1 MDPLTWIG
9 AISGVLQIAQVISQ
23 TTAGLVKLKGRFSN
37 ADLTIQSLIGELS
50 IIESALT
57 HLEDWAKFN
66 ARGPTKSE
74 EYIEGLNVALDGCRA
89 VMEVLSEEVASL
101 VQNIAGQ
108 DFVVGFRARVKV
120 VWNEDIMRGHQERL
134 HAQVVALQLLLQACQ
149 CRSSSEQVELLR
161 RAENRQIIKKVA
173 DDTATLRSSSYAGSQ
188 AHGSSWSFY
197 QPSVSN
203 VASDLDRVLAS
214 SPSIRSA
221 GQHFRSKSDIDE
233 GYASAATTSRSLS
246 QTDSFSLPLRPNDS
260 IVMRNGHSTSVTVQ
274 QAPRQYS
281 QSQVRRS
288 QSDSKPQSNAR
299 PPLGSKR
306 EKIRSVFRQFSR
318 SSLTSSSSRSP
329 GLSPTA
335 SRAARAVDGKDLKT
349 SIDLTTPEGAT
360 APLIVKLAQSG
371 GLADIEMLI
380 ESGHAVDTRH
390 LSTRRTALL
399 VAAHCGNGAVV
410 NLLIQKNARLDA
422 VDAWGSTAL
431 HLAASRGHC
440 DVLQLLL
447 LEQLDTEAR
456 DAQGRTALWLAA
468 GQGQLEATRL
478 LIAHHAKV
486 NVRAENHMTPL
497 HAAAKRG
504 DEAIVELLV
513 SCGADLEARDGA
525 MMTALHY
532 ACEEG
537 HLGVVTLL
545 LDNKGNINT
554 PGSDRRTPLICAAAM
569 GRFQVAQELLRR
581 KASTHCVD
589 DASMTAAHWAA
600 FNGHIDIVDLL
611 SQKKGVLT
619 ATNKLGR
626 TALHLAAM
634 NSRFAVI
641 ELLVRKGVPVDTRC
655 LDGLTPLHYACLAN
669 SIEIARLLLISNA
682 NIEAQTE
689 INQQR
694 PIHIAAARGS
704 MNILNLLCDKGASL
718 EARDAKG
725 DRALGV
731 ACRHG
736 HAAAV
741 QNLLGRGCPLYLAY
755 ETRPQEDSPLCL
767 AAMGG
772 HLPVV
777 SLLLQHGASVV
788 RRDESGWQPHHYAA
802 YYGHPDVLALLL
814 QRGPASANDGTSFG
828 LDAAGIGFAPHAIIS
843 EERKEQVRR
852 LLHRDSRQAAQTQIL
867 VSRAPQGVGETFH
880 DTAIAPQL
888 SLTTRPPEPCA
899 EPSAMAPQELPVTL
913 EQGLPV
919 SRSATPEHMRGGGT
933 SIGLG
938 SNPSQPRQ
946 FEAAVQSSSSGRA
959 SRQPEP
965 SVSHTGATSEPW
977 FDYSLPYWRGSPVSA
992 VHETETEVEVLAP
1005 QPGRRMA
1012 SEVPLLSTFNSV
1024 DPVFESIHS
1033 FYGPEYTCTI
1043 CQSQFDYISQV
1054 EEHCRWDHFWCA
1066 RCERVFVSEASKR
1079 DHLRN
1084 SHRHHICNLCEFEVD
1099 FPSQRDLE
1107 DHLDEQ
1113 HCLCEPCKRYFP
1125 SAYELGQHDIQCH
1138 NWCNKCDRY
1147 FSNENNYRMHQRTHD
1162 ARDEE
1167 CYGCYRAFGSF
1178 SAMLIHLE
1186 AGNCSK
1192 GIELSDIHDMAFECY
1207 QARKYTRDRENYYP
1221 YFCPDPGCGREFRFP
1236 SALYQHVET
1245 SPSCD
1250 HLLQMPKC
1258 LAKLR
1263 RFISQRI

>member
-1 MDPLTWIG
+1 LIATPGKAIFAMDPFTWIG

-66 ARGPTKSE
+66 ARVTTKSE

-101 VQNIAGQ
+101 VQNITGQ
-108 DFVVGFRARVKV
+108 DSIVGFRARVKV
-120 VWNEDIMRGHQERL
+120 VWNEDVMRGHQERL

-214 SPSIRSA
+214 SPSIRYA
-221 GQHFRSKSDIDE
+221 GHHFQSKSDIDE
-233 GYASAATTSRSLS
+233 GYASAATTGRSFS
-246 QTDSFSLPLRPNDS
+246 QTNCFSLPLRPNDS
-260 IVMRNGHSTSVTVQ
+260 VVMSNGHSTSVTLQ
-274 QAPRQYS
+274 HAPRQYS

-288 QSDSKPQSNAR
+288 HSDSKPPSSAR

-306 EKIRSVFRQFSR
+306 ERIRSVFRQFSR
-318 SSLTSSSSRSP
+318 SSLKSSSSMSP

-335 SRAARAVDGKDLKT
+335 SRVARAVDEKVLKT
-349 SIDLTTPEGAT
+349 SIDLTAPEGAT

-380 ESGHAVDTRH
+380 ESGHGVDARH

-399 VAAHCGNGAVV
+399 VAAHCGNEAVV

-440 DVLQLLL
+440 DVIQLLL
-447 LEQLDTEAR
+447 LEPLDREAR

-468 GQGQLEATRL
+468 GRGQLEATRL
-478 LIAHHAKV
+478 LVAHHAKV
-486 NVRAENHMTPL
+486 NVRAENHTTPL

-504 DEAIVELLV
+504 DEEMVELLI

-537 HLGVVTLL
+537 HLGVMKLL
-545 LDNKGNINT
+545 LDNRANINV
-554 PGSDRRTPLICAAAM
+554 PGSDRRTPLICSAAM
-569 GRFQVAQELLRR
+569 GRCPVAQELLKR
-581 KASTHCVD
+581 KASAHCVD
-589 DASMTAAHWAA
+589 DASMTAVHWAA
-600 FNGHIDIVDLL
+600 FNGHIEIVDLL

-641 ELLVRKGVPVDTRC
+641 ELLVRKGVPVDARC
-655 LDGLTPLHYACLAN
+655 HDGLTPLHYACLAN
-669 SIEIARLLLISNA
+669 SLEIARLLLISSA

-689 INQQR
+689 INKQR

-731 ACRHG
+731 ASRHG

-741 QNLLGRGCPLYLAY
+741 QNLLERGCPLYLAY

-814 QRGPASANDGTSFG
+814 HHGPASANDGTRFG

-843 EERKEQVRR
+843 EERKAQVRQ
-852 LLHRDSRQAAQTQIL
+852 LLNQDSGQFVAQTQIP
-867 VSRAPQGVGETFH
+867 AFQPPQAIGETLH
-880 DTAIAPQL
+880 NRTIAPQL
-888 SLTTRPPEPCA
+888 PLTTRSLEPCA

-913 EQGLPV
+913 EQGLPP
-919 SRSATPEHMRGGGT
+919 SRSVTPEHMRGGRRT
-933 SIGLG
+933 SIGLR
-938 SNPSQPRQ
+938 SSSSQSRQ
-946 FEAAVQSSSSGRA
+946 FEAAVQSSSSGTA
-959 SRQPEP
+959 PRQPEP
-965 SVSHTGATSEPW
+965 SLSHTGSTSEPW
-977 FDYSLPYWRGSPVSA
+977 FDYSLPYWRGSPVST
-992 VHETETEVEVLAP
+992 VHETGTEVEVLAP
-1005 QPGRRMA
+1005 QPGRGTV
-1012 SEVPLLSTFNSV
+1012 SKLPLLSTFNPV
-1024 DPVFESIHS
+1024 DPV
-1033 FYGPEYTCTI
+1033 
-1043 CQSQFDYISQV
+1043 
-1054 EEHCRWDHFWCA
+1054 
-1066 RCERVFVSEASKR
+1066 
-1079 DHLRN
+1079 
-1084 SHRHHICNLCEFEVD
+1084 
-1099 FPSQRDLE
+1099 
-1107 DHLDEQ
+1107 
-1113 HCLCEPCKRYFP
+1113 CEPTGIMNSDSESSSSVYTAR
-1125 SAYELGQHDIQCH
+1125 
-1138 NWCNKCDRY
+1138 
-1147 FSNENNYRMHQRTHD
+1147 ENNPDNRIDAGDDLVLKGYKVRTSGD
-1162 ARDEE
+1162 SGAR
-1167 CYGCYRAFGSF
+1167 R
-1178 SAMLIHLE
+1178 
-1186 AGNCSK
+1186 
-1192 GIELSDIHDMAFECY
+1192 
-1207 QARKYTRDRENYYP
+1207 
-1221 YFCPDPGCGREFRFP
+1221 
-1236 SALYQHVET
+1236 ET
-1245 SPSCD
+1245 S
-1250 HLLQMPKC
+1250 
-1258 LAKLR
+1258 
-1263 RFISQRI
+1263 IIET

>member
-1 MDPLTWIG
+1 MDPFTWIG

-66 ARGPTKSE
+66 ARVTTKSE

-101 VQNIAGQ
+101 VQNITGQ
-108 DFVVGFRARVKV
+108 DSIVGFRARVKV
-120 VWNEDIMRGHQERL
+120 VWNEDVMRGHQERL

-214 SPSIRSA
+214 SPSIRYA
-221 GQHFRSKSDIDE
+221 GHHFQSKSDIDE
-233 GYASAATTSRSLS
+233 GYASAATTGRSFS
-246 QTDSFSLPLRPNDS
+246 QTNCFSLPLRPNDS
-260 IVMRNGHSTSVTVQ
+260 VVMSNGHSTSVTLQ
-274 QAPRQYS
+274 HAPRQYS

-288 QSDSKPQSNAR
+288 HSDSKPPSSAR

-306 EKIRSVFRQFSR
+306 ERIRSVFRQFSR
-318 SSLTSSSSRSP
+318 SSLKSSSSMSP

-335 SRAARAVDGKDLKT
+335 SRVARAVDEKVLKT
-349 SIDLTTPEGAT
+349 SIDLTAPEGAT

-380 ESGHAVDTRH
+380 ESGHGVDARH

-399 VAAHCGNGAVV
+399 VAAHCGNEAVV

-440 DVLQLLL
+440 DVIQLLL
-447 LEQLDTEAR
+447 LEPLDREAR

-468 GQGQLEATRL
+468 GRGQLEATRL
-478 LIAHHAKV
+478 LVAHHAKV
-486 NVRAENHMTPL
+486 NVRAENHTTPL

-504 DEAIVELLV
+504 DEEMVELLI

-537 HLGVVTLL
+537 HLGVMKLL
-545 LDNKGNINT
+545 LDNRANINV
-554 PGSDRRTPLICAAAM
+554 PGSDRRTPLICSAAM
-569 GRFQVAQELLRR
+569 GRCPVAQELLKR
-581 KASTHCVD
+581 KASAHCVD
-589 DASMTAAHWAA
+589 DASMTAVHWAA
-600 FNGHIDIVDLL
+600 FNGHIEIVDLL

-641 ELLVRKGVPVDTRC
+641 ELLVRKGVPVDARC
-655 LDGLTPLHYACLAN
+655 HDGLTPLHYACLAN
-669 SIEIARLLLISNA
+669 SLEIARLLLISSA

-689 INQQR
+689 INKQR

-731 ACRHG
+731 ASRHG

-741 QNLLGRGCPLYLAY
+741 QNLLERGCPLYLAY

-814 QRGPASANDGTSFG
+814 HHGPASANDGTRFG

-843 EERKEQVRR
+843 EERKAQVRQ
-852 LLHRDSRQAAQTQIL
+852 LLNQDSGQFVAQTQIP
-867 VSRAPQGVGETFH
+867 AFQPPQAIGETLH
-880 DTAIAPQL
+880 NRTIAPQL
-888 SLTTRPPEPCA
+888 PLTTRSLEPCA

-913 EQGLPV
+913 EQGLPP
-919 SRSATPEHMRGGGT
+919 SRSVTPEHMRGGRRT
-933 SIGLG
+933 SIGLR
-938 SNPSQPRQ
+938 SSSSQSRQ
-946 FEAAVQSSSSGRA
+946 FEAAVQSSSSGTA
-959 SRQPEP
+959 PRQPEP
-965 SVSHTGATSEPW
+965 SLSHTGSTSEPW
-977 FDYSLPYWRGSPVSA
+977 FDYSLPYWRGSPVST
-992 VHETETEVEVLAP
+992 VHETGTEVEVLAP
-1005 QPGRRMA
+1005 QPGRGTV
-1012 SEVPLLSTFNSV
+1012 SKLPLLSTFNPV
-1024 DPVFESIHS
+1024 DPV
-1033 FYGPEYTCTI
+1033 
-1043 CQSQFDYISQV
+1043 
-1054 EEHCRWDHFWCA
+1054 
-1066 RCERVFVSEASKR
+1066 
-1079 DHLRN
+1079 
-1084 SHRHHICNLCEFEVD
+1084 
-1099 FPSQRDLE
+1099 
-1107 DHLDEQ
+1107 
-1113 HCLCEPCKRYFP
+1113 CEP
-1125 SAYELGQHDIQCH
+1125 
-1138 NWCNKCDRY
+1138 
-1147 FSNENNYRMHQRTHD
+1147 T
-1162 ARDEE
+1162 
-1167 CYGCYRAFGSF
+1167 
-1178 SAMLIHLE
+1178 
-1186 AGNCSK
+1186 
-1192 GIELSDIHDMAFECY
+1192 GIMNSDSESSSSV
-1207 QARKYTRDRENYYP
+1207 YTAHE
-1221 YFCPDPGCGREFRFP
+1221 
-1236 SALYQHVET
+1236 
-1245 SPSCD
+1245 
-1250 HLLQMPKC
+1250 K
-1258 LAKLR
+1258 
-1263 RFISQRI
+1263 

>member
-1 MDPLTWIG
+1 MDPFTWIG

-108 DFVVGFRARVKV
+108 DSVVGFRARVKV
-120 VWNEDIMRGHQERL
+120 VWNEDVMRGHQERL

-173 DDTATLRSSSYAGSQ
+173 DDTATLRGSSYAGSH

-203 VASDLDRVLAS
+203 AASDLDRVLAP
-214 SPSIRSA
+214 SPSIRYA
-221 GQHFRSKSDIDE
+221 DQHFRSKSDIDE
-233 GYASAATTSRSLS
+233 GYASAATTSRSYS
-246 QTDSFSLPLRPNDS
+246 QTGGFSVPLRPNDS
-260 IVMRNGHSTSVTVQ
+260 IVLRNGHSTSVTLQ
-274 QAPRQYS
+274 HAPRQYS

-288 QSDSKPQSNAR
+288 QSDSNPPSSAR

-306 EKIRSVFRQFSR
+306 EKIRSVLRQFSR

-335 SRAARAVDGKDLKT
+335 SRVARPVDEKDLKT

-380 ESGHAVDTRH
+380 ESGHGVETRH

-399 VAAHCGNGAVV
+399 VAAHCGNEAVV

-431 HLAASRGHC
+431 HLAASRGHF

-447 LEQLDTEAR
+447 LEQLDPEAR
-456 DAQGRTALWLAA
+456 DARGRTALWLAA
-468 GQGQLEATRL
+468 GRGQLEATRL

-486 NVRAENHMTPL
+486 NVRAENHTTPL

-504 DEAIVELLV
+504 DEAIVELLI

-537 HLGVVTLL
+537 HLGVMKLL
-545 LDNKGNINT
+545 LDNKANINT
-554 PGSDRRTPLICAAAM
+554 LGSDRRTPLICAAAM
-569 GRFQVAQELLRR
+569 GRFLVAQELLRR
-581 KASTHCVD
+581 KASTQCVD
-589 DASMTAAHWAA
+589 DASMTAVHWAA
-600 FNGHIDIVDLL
+600 FNGHTEIVDLL
-611 SQKKGVLT
+611 SQKKGVLA

-641 ELLVRKGVPVDTRC
+641 ELLVRRGVPVDTRC
-655 LDGLTPLHYACLAN
+655 QDGLTPLHYACLAN
-669 SIEIARLLLISNA
+669 SLEISRLLLISNA

-689 INQQR
+689 IDQRR

-704 MNILNLLCDKGASL
+704 MNMLNLLCDKGASL

-772 HLPVV
+772 HLAVV

-788 RRDESGWQPHHYAA
+788 RKDESGWQPHHYAA
-802 YYGHPDVLALLL
+802 YHGHPDVLALLL

-852 LLHRDSRQAAQTQIL
+852 LLHRDSRQLAAQAQI
-867 VSRAPQGVGETFH
+867 SAFQPPPAVGGTLH
-880 DTAIAPQL
+880 GTAIAPQL
-888 SLTTRPPEPCA
+888 SLTIRSPEPCA

-913 EQGLPV
+913 EQGLPP
-919 SRSATPEHMRGGGT
+919 SRSATPEHMRGGRRT
-933 SIGLG
+933 SIGRAA
-938 SNPSQPRQ
+938 RQ
-946 FEAAVQSSSSGRA
+946 L
-959 SRQPEP
+959 EP
-965 SVSHTGATSEPW
+965 SVSYTGATSEPW

-992 VHETETEVEVLAP
+992 VRETETEVEVLAP
-1005 QPGRRMA
+1005 QPSRGTT
-1012 SEVPLLSTFNSV
+1012 SEVPVLSTFDSV
-1024 DPVFESIHS
+1024 DPGCRYVVEDVDSY
-1033 FYGPEYTCTI
+1033 YGPEYTCTI
-1043 CQSQFDYISQV
+1043 CRSQFDYLSEV
-1054 EEHCRWDHFWCA
+1054 AEHCQWDHFWCG

-1084 SHRHHICNLCEFEVD
+1084 SHRHHICHLCEFEVD

-1113 HCLCEPCKRYFP
+1113 HCLCEPCRRYFP

-1138 NWCNKCDRY
+1138 NWCNICDRY
-1147 FSNENNYRMHQRTHD
+1147 FSNENNYRMHQRSHD

-1167 CYGCYRAFGSF
+1167 CFGCYRAFGSF

-1186 AGNCSK
+1186 AGNCAK
-1192 GIELSDIHDMAFECY
+1192 GVGLSDIHEMAFECY
-1207 QARKYTRDRENYYP
+1207 QA
-1221 YFCPDPGCGREFRFP
+1221 
-1236 SALYQHVET
+1236 Q
-1245 SPSCD
+1245 
-1250 HLLQMPKC
+1250 
-1258 LAKLR
+1258 
-1263 RFISQRI
+1263 

>member
-57 HLEDWAKFN
+57 HLEGWAKFN
-66 ARGPTKSE
+66 ARGTTKSE
-74 EYIEGLNVALDGCRA
+74 EYVEGLHVALDGCRA

-108 DFVVGFRARVKV
+108 DLVVGFRARVKV
-120 VWNEDIMRGHQERL
+120 VWNEDVMRAHQERL

-214 SPSIRSA
+214 SPSIGYA
-221 GQHFRSKSDIDE
+221 GHHFRSKSDIDE
-233 GYASAATTSRSLS
+233 GYASAATPSRSFS
-246 QTDSFSLPLRPNDS
+246 QTDGFSLPLRPNDS
-260 IVMRNGHSTSVTVQ
+260 IVMRNGHSTSATLPH
-274 QAPRQYS
+274 APRQYS

-288 QSDSKPQSNAR
+288 QSDSKPPSSGR

-318 SSLTSSSSRSP
+318 SSLTSNSSRSP

-335 SRAARAVDGKDLKT
+335 SRVARAVDEKDLKT

-380 ESGHAVDTRH
+380 ESGHGVDTRH

-399 VAAHCGNGAVV
+399 VAAHCGNEAVV

-440 DVLQLLL
+440 EVLQLLL

-468 GQGQLEATRL
+468 GRGQLEATRL
-478 LIAHHAKV
+478 LIAHHTKV
-486 NVRAENHMTPL
+486 NVRAENHTTPL

-504 DEAIVELLV
+504 DEAIVELLI

-537 HLGVVTLL
+537 HLGVMKLL
-545 LDNKGNINT
+545 LDNRANINV
-554 PGSDRRTPLICAAAM
+554 PGSDRRTSLICAAAM
-569 GRFQVAQELLRR
+569 GRFLVTQELLRR
-581 KASTHCVD
+581 KASAHCVD
-589 DASMTAAHWAA
+589 DASMTAVHWAA
-600 FNGHIDIVDLL
+600 FNGHIEIVDLL

-641 ELLVRKGVPVDTRC
+641 ELLVRKGVPVDARC
-655 LDGLTPLHYACLAN
+655 QDGLTPLHYACLAN
-669 SIEIARLLLISNA
+669 SLEIARLLLISNA
-682 NIEAQTE
+682 DIEAQTK

-694 PIHIAAARGS
+694 PIHLAAARGS
-704 MNILNLLCDKGASL
+704 MNMLSLLCDKGASL

-788 RRDESGWQPHHYAA
+788 RRDESGWQPHQYAA
-802 YYGHPDVLALLL
+802 YYGHPEVLALLL
-814 QRGPASANDGTSFG
+814 QRGPASANDGKRFG

-852 LLHRDSRQAAQTQIL
+852 LLNQDSRTSAAQTQIL
-867 VSRAPQGVGETFH
+867 ASQPLQSVGETPH
-880 DTAIAPQL
+880 DTAIATQL
-888 SLTTRPPEPCA
+888 SLTTRSPEPCA
-899 EPSAMAPQELPVTL
+899 ESSAMAPQELPVTL
-913 EQGLPV
+913 EQGLPP
-919 SRSATPEHMRGGGT
+919 SRSATPEHMRGGRRA
-933 SIGLG
+933 SIGLR
-938 SNPSQPRQ
+938 SSPSQSRQ
-946 FEAAVQSSSSGRA
+946 FETAIQSSSSSRA
-959 SRQPEP
+959 PLQPGP
-965 SVSHTGATSEPW
+965 SVSHTGSTSEPW

-1005 QPGRRMA
+1005 QPGRGTVI
-1012 SEVPLLSTFNSV
+1012 ELPLLSTLNSG
-1024 DPVFESIHS
+1024 DPVYPNGFFVHK
-1033 FYGPEYTCTI
+1033 P
-1043 CQSQFDYISQV
+1043 YISFHRLPRTLRRGNSKQGTPICLITRGRDMITAIDPRGAVSWNRRSNPDNRVDDGDDLALKGYKVRKCRLWRETGKQYHRDVNAKRRQNLTRPTKKMRSRQSVIPMTIPIPIQMRAIDLSTSLATILLDSTVDEVEVSAVLSSSLLLNSQV
-1054 EEHCRWDHFWCA
+1054 SMGRGGYNDPAE
-1066 RCERVFVSEASKR
+1066 STK
-1079 DHLRN
+1079 
-1084 SHRHHICNLCEFEVD
+1084 
-1099 FPSQRDLE
+1099 PSQLVTCRACTGALPN
-1107 DHLDEQ
+1107 L
-1113 HCLCEPCKRYFP
+1113 P
-1125 SAYELGQHDIQCH
+1125 SMQGRGGYNDVH
-1138 NWCNKCDRY
+1138 
-1147 FSNENNYRMHQRTHD
+1147 
-1162 ARDEE
+1162 
-1167 CYGCYRAFGSF
+1167 
-1178 SAMLIHLE
+1178 
-1186 AGNCSK
+1186 
-1192 GIELSDIHDMAFECY
+1192 SDD
-1207 QARKYTRDRENYYP
+1207 D
-1221 YFCPDPGCGREFRFP
+1221 
-1236 SALYQHVET
+1236 
-1245 SPSCD
+1245 
-1250 HLLQMPKC
+1250 
-1258 LAKLR
+1258 
-1263 RFISQRI
+1263 